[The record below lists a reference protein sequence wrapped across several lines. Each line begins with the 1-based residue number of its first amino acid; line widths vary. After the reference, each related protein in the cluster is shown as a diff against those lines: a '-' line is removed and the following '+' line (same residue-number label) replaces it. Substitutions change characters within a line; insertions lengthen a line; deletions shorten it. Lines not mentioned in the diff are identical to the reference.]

1 MQAVL
6 KPVSQPPR
14 KRCVGKPEQTL
25 ELTITAAQEK
35 TALGKQ
41 DNQESGIKKL
51 EELLEKVLYYY
62 DDVHIKM
69 EKEIQQ
75 PIHSKLSLKTLNF
88 KKELNRQHLI
98 KIYTLKNPHIILT
111 INEETEIV
119 PPHPDGQE
127 EAKQSEAI
135 TSTEIEIDGQD
146 QEKTTE
152 ISTEITIQL
161 D

>member
-1 MQAVL
+1 
-6 KPVSQPPR
+6 
-14 KRCVGKPEQTL
+14 
-25 ELTITAAQEK
+25 
-35 TALGKQ
+35 
-41 DNQESGIKKL
+41 
-51 EELLEKVLYYY
+51 
-62 DDVHIKM
+62 M

-75 PIHSKLSLKTLNF
+75 PIHSKRSLKTLNF